1 MMTIGWGGGAGG
13 GGKKM
18 VRTGAESLLQAALSE
33 ACQSSLVEKEEG
45 RAWVLA

>member
-18 VRTGAESLLQAALSE
+18 VRTGAESLLQAALSK
-33 ACQSSLVEKEEG
+33 VV
-45 RAWVLA
+45 RAV